1 MKRLSLSVIC
11 FLLSFCAGLAD
22 THKPWTF
29 WYWMYGAVS
38 EEGVRADL
46 QAMKDV
52 GLGGCYLMPIRGA
65 AERQEYKGTADALSE
80 NFWRMVDLSLM
91 QADSLGLGMGI
102 HICDGFALAGGPWIA
117 PEESMQKIVFS
128 DTIVVGRIS
137 QLIKRKGGLTLQ
149 RPKGYDGYYE
159 DIAAFAIPLTRRS
172 FTPLPYSFDIQRD
185 LGETNG
191 QGSMVN
197 VQCSPT
203 MTRNA
208 KGVFTASEPAWIQ
221 FDMGKPRLFSNIEI
235 AANGTNMQ
243 AQRMMVEA
251 SDDGVSFRCVK
262 QLVPPRQ
269 GWQNYDHNT
278 TFAIPPT
285 EARYWRL
292 SWTPEG
298 TEPGSE
304 DMDAAKWRPRLGLKN
319 AVFHTQPCIDN
330 WEGKA
335 GYVWRIAPDS
345 NPGELPDSIC
355 WQQREIARLTL
366 EGDRVTDY
374 KLESTDTPYYVYRI
388 VRIGHTATGHT
399 NATAGGAKGLECDKF
414 SPKAVSKQADSW
426 FGLFKK
432 RPHAD
437 VVKYLHVD
445 SWECGSQ
452 NWSRTFAQEFKAR
465 RGYDLLPWLPVMIG
479 IPVES
484 ATKSDQVLRDVRLTI
499 NDLIN
504 EVFFATVR
512 QKAGEYGVQFS
523 CESVAPTMVSDGMQH
538 YKYADIPMG
547 EFWLNSPTHDKPNDM
562 LDAISGAHV
571 YGKNIVQAEGFTEVR
586 GVWDETPAMV
596 KPLLERNFCLG
607 MNRLFFHVNAHN
619 PWLDKKPGMTLDGI
633 GLFFQR
639 DQTWFPEA
647 KGLVDYITRCQNF
660 LQRGKPVV
668 DIAVY
673 TGEEMPRRAFTPD
686 RLVPMLP
693 GIFGT
698 ERVAEERARLANI
711 GQPMEESP
719 VGVKHSA
726 NILDLKDWIN
736 PLHGYQ
742 YDSMNKDGLSRW
754 LAKLFDPATNDMPNY
769 RVLVVP
775 QNVKVS
781 HETQARIDSLKLYGI
796 TVITEP
802 YKEQTLPGL
811 SPDVILPEGIAYTHR
826 KQNKRHCY
834 FLSNQ
839 TDSVRTFQAKFRI
852 DDRVTELINP
862 LTGTPMAFHEQR
874 DGEYSCV
881 NITLPRY
888 GSVFVMSGSHTLD
901 VWPESQYMQYTKPL
915 GENLKWDVTFRE
927 NGEQVNT
934 HQLFDWSQ
942 SDNECIRYFSGHARY
957 KTTFT
962 MKKRELKH
970 STWWLRLP
978 EVRDVAHVWLNG
990 IDLGIVWTEPYQV
1003 KLGKHLRKGKNTLEI
1018 EVVNTWHNALRGAD
1032 KGMPPYEGIWT
1043 NAKYRTEGDALMP
1056 AGLLKT
1062 PLLLKQEHSGI
1073 RAAFERFR

>member
-1 MKRLSLSVIC
+1 MHYALC
-11 FLLSFCAGLAD
+11 
-22 THKPWTF
+22 TNKPWTF

-38 EEGVRADL
+38 EEGVKADL

-52 GLGGCYLMPIRGA
+52 GLGGCYLMPIRGV

-80 NFWRMVDLSLM
+80 NFWRMVDLSLK

-102 HICDGFALAGGPWIA
+102 HVCDGFALAGGPWIK

-137 QLIKRKGGLTLQ
+137 QLIKRKGGLTLP
-149 RPKGYDGYYE
+149 RPKGYYE
-159 DIAAFAIPLTRRS
+159 DIATFAIPLTRRS
-172 FTPLPYSFDIQRD
+172 FTPLPLTFDIQRD
-185 LGETNG
+185 IENTPVK
-191 QGSMVN
+191 M
-197 VQCSPT
+197 SPT

-208 KGVFTASEPAWIQ
+208 KGVFTATEPAWIQ
-221 FDMGKPRLFSNIEI
+221 FDMGAPRLFTNIEI

-251 SDDGVSFRCVK
+251 SEDGVSFRCVK

-298 TEPGSE
+298 SEPGSE
-304 DMDAAKWRPRLGLKN
+304 DLDAAKWRPRLGLKN
-319 AVFHTQPCIDN
+319 AVFHTQPRIDN

-345 NPGELPDSIC
+345 NADELPDSIC
-355 WQQREIARLTL
+355 WKQREIARLTL
-366 EGDRVTDY
+366 EGDRVTGY
-374 KLESTDTPYYVYRI
+374 ELETTDTPYYAYRI
-388 VRIGHTATGHT
+388 VRIGHTSTGHT

-414 SPKAVSKQADSW
+414 SQQAVSKQVDSW
-426 FGLFKK
+426 FGLFKQ

-479 IPVES
+479 IPLES
-484 ATKSDQVLRDVRLTI
+484 AAKSDQVLRDVRLTI

-512 QKAGEYGVQFS
+512 QKAGEYGVQLS

-596 KPLLERNFCLG
+596 KPLLDRNFCLG
-607 MNRLFFHVNAHN
+607 MNRLFFHVNTHN
-619 PWLDKKPGMTLDGI
+619 PWLDRKPGMTLDGI

-647 KGLVDYITRCQNF
+647 KAFVEYITRCQEY
-660 LQRGKPVV
+660 LQKGKPVV

-693 GIFGT
+693 GLFGA
-698 ERVAEERARLANI
+698 ERVASEHERLANV

-736 PLHGYQ
+736 PLHGYK
-742 YDSMNKDGLSRW
+742 YDSMSPDGLALW
-754 LAKLFDPATNDMPNY
+754 VAEMKNPKNY
-769 RVLVVP
+769 NIPYYRALVVP
-775 QNVKVS
+775 KDALVS
-781 HETQARIDSLKLYGI
+781 PKTWQQIDTLRNYGI
-796 TVITEP
+796 TIITEP
-802 YKEQTLPGL
+802 FTSDTLPGL
-811 SPDVILPEGIAYTHR
+811 PPDVILPEGIDFAHR
-826 KQNKRHCY
+826 KSNGSHY
-834 FLSNQ
+834 FFLCNQ
-839 TDSVRTFQAKFRI
+839 TDSVRTFRAKLRNGI
-852 DDRVTELINP
+852 MVTELFDPLSGDILNGHSEREGEYACVDVTLQPYGSIIAKCGP
-862 LTGTPMAFHEQR
+862 LTIHAARYSQQP
-874 DGEYSCV
+874 GEA
-881 NITLPRY
+881 IPI
-888 GSVFVMSGSHTLD
+888 
-901 VWPESQYMQYTKPL
+901 
-915 GENLKWDVTFRE
+915 GEKLQWEINFLE
-927 NGEQVNT
+927 NGERVNT
-934 HQLFDWSQ
+934 RQLFDWSK
-942 SDNECIRYFSGHARY
+942 SANERIRYYSGRVRY
-957 KTTFT
+957 KTTFRL
-962 MKKRELKH
+962 KKKDL
-970 STWWLRLP
+970 SWLTWLQLP
-978 EVRDVAHVWLNG
+978 NVKDVAHIWING
-990 IDLGIVWTEPYQV
+990 HDLGTVWTAPYMV
-1003 KLGKHLRKGKNTLEI
+1003 RLDHHLHKGKNTLEI
-1018 EVVNTWHNALRGAD
+1018 EVANTWHNALRGAD
-1032 KGMPPYEGIWT
+1032 QGKAPYDGIWT
-1043 NAKYRTEGDALMP
+1043 NAKYRTKDDVLLP
-1056 AGLLKT
+1056 AGLLQT
-1062 PLLLKQEHSGI
+1062 PLLVRDRPTLLRILENEFSK
-1073 RAAFERFR
+1073 

>member
-1 MKRLSLSVIC
+1 MHYALC
-11 FLLSFCAGLAD
+11 
-22 THKPWTF
+22 TNKPWTF

-38 EEGVRADL
+38 EEGVKADL

-65 AERQEYKGTADALSE
+65 KERPEHKGTADALSE
-80 NFWRMVDLSLM
+80 NFWRMVDLSLK

-102 HICDGFALAGGPWIA
+102 HVCDGFALAGGPWIK

-137 QLIKRKGGLTLQ
+137 QLIKRKGGLTLP

-159 DIAAFAIPLTRRS
+159 DIATFAIPLTRRS
-172 FTPLPYSFDIQRD
+172 FTPLPLTFDIQRD
-185 LGETNG
+185 FEKTPVK
-191 QGSMVN
+191 M
-197 VQCSPT
+197 SPT

-208 KGVFTASEPAWIQ
+208 KGVFTATEPAWIQ
-221 FDMGKPRLFSNIEI
+221 FDMGAPRLFTNIEI

-251 SDDGVSFRCVK
+251 SEDGVSFRCVK

-298 TEPGSE
+298 SEPGSE
-304 DMDAAKWRPRLGLKN
+304 DLDAAKWRPRLGLKN
-319 AVFHTQPCIDN
+319 AVFHTQPRIDN

-345 NPGELPDSIC
+345 NADELPDSIC
-355 WQQREIARLTL
+355 WKQREIARLTL
-366 EGDRVTDY
+366 EGDRVTGY
-374 KLESTDTPYYVYRI
+374 ELETTDTPYYAYRI
-388 VRIGHTATGHT
+388 VRIGHTSTGHT

-414 SPKAVSKQADSW
+414 SQQAVSKQVDSW
-426 FGLFKK
+426 FGLFKQ

-479 IPVES
+479 IPLES
-484 ATKSDQVLRDVRLTI
+484 AAKSDQVLRDVRLTI

-512 QKAGEYGVQFS
+512 QKAGEYGVQLS

-586 GVWDETPAMV
+586 GVWDETPAMI
-596 KPLLERNFCLG
+596 KPLLDRNFCMG
-607 MNRLFFHVNAHN
+607 MNRLFFHVNTHN

-647 KGLVDYITRCQNF
+647 KAFVEYITRCQEY
-660 LQRGKPVV
+660 LQKGKPVV

-693 GIFGT
+693 GLFGA
-698 ERVAEERARLANI
+698 ERVASEHERLANV

-736 PLHGYQ
+736 PLHGYK
-742 YDSMNKDGLSRW
+742 YDSMSPDGLALW
-754 LAKLFDPATNDMPNY
+754 VAEMKNPKNY
-769 RVLVVP
+769 NIPYYRALVVP
-775 QNVKVS
+775 KDALVS
-781 HETQARIDSLKLYGI
+781 PKTWQQIDTLRNYGI
-796 TVITEP
+796 TIITEP
-802 YKEQTLPGL
+802 FTSDTLPGL
-811 SPDVILPEGIAYTHR
+811 PPDVILPEGIDFAHR
-826 KQNKRHCY
+826 KSNGSHY
-834 FLSNQ
+834 FFLCNQ
-839 TDSVRTFQAKFRI
+839 TDSVRTFRAKLRNGI
-852 DDRVTELINP
+852 MVTELFDPLSGDILNGHSEREGEYACVDVTLQPYGSIIAKCGP
-862 LTGTPMAFHEQR
+862 LTIHAARYSQQP
-874 DGEYSCV
+874 GEA
-881 NITLPRY
+881 IPI
-888 GSVFVMSGSHTLD
+888 
-901 VWPESQYMQYTKPL
+901 
-915 GENLKWDVTFRE
+915 GEKLQWEINFLE
-927 NGEQVNT
+927 NGERVNT
-934 HQLFDWSQ
+934 RQLFDWSK
-942 SDNECIRYFSGHARY
+942 SANERIRYYSGRVRY
-957 KTTFT
+957 KTTFRL
-962 MKKRELKH
+962 KKKDL
-970 STWWLRLP
+970 SWLTWLQLP
-978 EVRDVAHVWLNG
+978 NVKDVAHIWING
-990 IDLGIVWTEPYQV
+990 HDLGTVWTDPYQV

-1032 KGMPPYEGIWT
+1032 KGLPPYEGIWT
-1043 NAKYRTEGDALMP
+1043 NAKYRTEGDALLP
-1056 AGLLKT
+1056 AGLLQT
-1062 PLLLKQEHSGI
+1062 PLLLKENHSGL
-1073 RAAFERFR
+1073 RAAFED